1 MGSTQHTELLVL
13 LTKQPSV
20 NSRPN
25 KARNQTDE
33 HSPEGL
39 HEVVLFLVV
48 GGVHVLGARKAHR
61 FHVGEE
67 HPVEEEAVVPVDD
80 KPNAVTQRER
90 CPEVVGTGQL
100 HQSEH
105 HGEGD
110 EHRTA
115 LLEQHGLGE
124 ELRRHALVGL
134 EVLLL
139 DVLRII
145 VNPPYGILHEW
156 NQDHDCKNG
165 GHDESF
171 NDDDGPVHSKS
182 LVYNSLWIVQVLELY
197 RNQNHG
203 NDGNGKTKIIFPG
216 QFFFEKKPTDEGGET
231 DNTNVVNGE

>member
-20 NSRPN
+20 NSGSDQ
-25 KARNQTDE
+25 ARNQTDE

-110 EHRTA
+110 EQRQSF
-115 LLEQHGLGE
+115 LDQHGLGE
-124 ELRRHALVGL
+124 GC
-134 EVLLL
+134 
-139 DVLRII
+139 
-145 VNPPYGILHEW
+145 PPD
-156 NQDHDCKNG
+156 NR
-165 GHDESF
+165 ESTIR
-171 NDDDGPVHSKS
+171 DSS
-182 LVYNSLWIVQVLELY
+182 
-197 RNQNHG
+197 
-203 NDGNGKTKIIFPG
+203 
-216 QFFFEKKPTDEGGET
+216 
-231 DNTNVVNGE
+231 